1 MNWIK
6 RLFSKKAET
15 KQCAIH
21 NVVCSYNCLG
31 CGEYHELND
40 LIRFQVIGESAVQNR
55 CGKCLT
61 KIVESGKMVEIL

>member
-6 RLFSKKAET
+6 KLFSKKEE

-21 NVVCSYNCLG
+21 NVVRSYNCLG

-40 LIRFQVIGESAVQNR
+40 LIRFQVIGDSAVQNR
-55 CGKCLT
+55 CRKCLT

>member
-6 RLFSKKAET
+6 KLFSKKVE

-21 NVVCSYNCLG
+21 NVVRSYNCLG
-31 CGEYHELND
+31 CGEYHKLND

-55 CGKCLT
+55 CGNCLT
-61 KIVESGKMVEIL
+61 KILESGKLVEIL

>member
-1 MNWIK
+1 MNCIK
-6 RLFSKKAET
+6 KLFIKKEE

-21 NVVCSYNCLG
+21 NVVHSYNCLG

-55 CGKCLT
+55 CGKCLI

>member
-6 RLFSKKAET
+6 KILGLKIE

-21 NVVCSYNCLG
+21 NVVRGYSCLG
-31 CGEYHELND
+31 CAEYHELNE

-61 KIVESGKMVEIL
+61 KIVEGGKMVEIL